1 MGNITMKMVVFIQVI
16 GLMIFNLVLVLNY
29 GEIHLNILESTI
41 TEKKKELERFF
52 GLIIQ
57 FIEDNGKIML

>member
-1 MGNITMKMVVFIQVI
+1 MIKQMDMGNITMKMVVFIQVI

-41 TEKKKELERFF
+41 TEKKKE
-52 GLIIQ
+52 
-57 FIEDNGKIML
+57 

>member
-41 TEKKKELERFF
+41 TEKKKE
-52 GLIIQ
+52 
-57 FIEDNGKIML
+57 